1 MHATIAAAPA
11 RLGPIP
17 ALTLWQP
24 WASLIQIGVKPFE
37 TRSWATTYRGPL
49 AIHAGTDRRG
59 LALCRGQPEIE
70 QALADAGLTV
80 RGGCTRGLHAGLDS
94 VPLGAIV
101 AVAELVQCWRAEDIV
116 AEDLA
121 DPFGDY
127 SAGRWAWHLHR
138 VRALA
143 EPIPCA
149 GRQRLWTPA
158 PAIQAQLREL
168 LAPPQPAMRAG
179 ARHQARRC
187 A

>member
-1 MHATIAAAPA
+1 MSE
-11 RLGPIP
+11 PIP
-17 ALTLWQP
+17 ALTIWQP
-24 WASLIQIGVKPFE
+24 WASLITIGVKPFE
-37 TRSWATTYRGPL
+37 TRSWPTRYRGPL

-70 QALADAGLTV
+70 QALAAAGLTV

-138 VRALA
+138 VQALPK
-143 EPIPCA
+143 PIKCT
-149 GRQRLWTPA
+149 GRQGLWHPSVD
-158 PAIQAQLREL
+158 IQDRLREL
-168 LAPPQPAMRAG
+168 APPRLPVRAG
-179 ARHQARRC
+179 AQQPRQRC
-187 A
+187 T